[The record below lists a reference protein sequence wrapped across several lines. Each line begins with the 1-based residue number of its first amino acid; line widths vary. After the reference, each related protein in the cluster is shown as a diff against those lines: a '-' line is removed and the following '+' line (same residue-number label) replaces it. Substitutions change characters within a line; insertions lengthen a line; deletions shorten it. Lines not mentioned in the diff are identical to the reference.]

1 MDNINAIE
9 LAQGT
14 AKKAVKIALVSC
26 VITIIFA
33 TLSLWVLLNQITA
46 TTNLVKIQKG
56 QEERLEKIEER
67 LKSAESLIP

>member
-1 MDNINAIE
+1 MDNIN
-9 LAQGT
+9 AQGT

-46 TTNLVKIQKG
+46 TTNLVKIH
-56 QEERLEKIEER
+56 
-67 LKSAESLIP
+67 SL